1 MLLAAVGFVLLMVAV
16 NMASL
21 LVARSSARMR
31 ELAIRQAL
39 GASRA
44 RLVRQLLTESV
55 LLSLAGGLAAMLV
68 LALTKGSLLALMP
81 ADLPRLSEVHFD
93 ARVVGLACVLSLAH
107 RNSVRLDPGAAR
119 LRAPIPIAI

>member
-1 MLLAAVGFVLLMVAV
+1 MDALAAQLAQTYPKEYLASSRWSLRLEPVEQALAGSVRPTLVILLAAVGFVLLMVAV

-39 GASRA
+39 GASRT

-55 LLSLAGGLAAMLV
+55 LLSLIGGLAAMLV
-68 LALTKGSLLALMP
+68 LALTKGSLS
-81 ADLPRLSEVHFD
+81 R
-93 ARVVGLACVLSLAH
+93 
-107 RNSVRLDPGAAR
+107 
-119 LRAPIPIAI
+119 